1 MAAPPMLRFV
11 SSPAH
16 TATLA
21 AWWGFAEADRVLLG
35 VVVAVLAVLA
45 VAYVLMRLSEES
57 RARGSRKRRT
67 AAVRHR

>member
-1 MAAPPMLRFV
+1 VAAPPMLRFV

-16 TATLA
+16 SATLA

-45 VAYVLMRLSEES
+45 VAYVLMRAHE
-57 RARGSRKRRT
+57 SRKRRT

>member
-16 TATLA
+16 SATLA

-45 VAYVLMRLSEES
+45 VAYVLMRANE
-57 RARGSRKRRT
+57 SRKRRT
-67 AAVRHR
+67 AAVRHVRR